1 MTPKLITCLSAV
13 AAVGFLAACTNTP
26 TRPTARYD
34 ASQYDATKK
43 RVYTQEQM
51 LKTGEPTTAAALE
64 KLDPS
69 VTVSG
74 SR

>member
-1 MTPKLITCLSAV
+1 MKSNLIIGL
-13 AAVGFLAACTNTP
+13 AAFIGVSFLAACASP

-34 ASQYDATKK
+34 ARDYDATKK